1 MKLTDLIFQ
10 IVEDH
15 SGGIKYLELLM
26 EVLSWHHDK
35 PLAHLEI
42 VDEQDLSVHI
52 FNEIR
57 GMKDVKV
64 LEYNYRAL
72 NRTKYFVYT
81 EEEKFEKSA

>member
-10 IVEDH
+10 IIEDH
-15 SGGIKYLELLM
+15 SGGVKYLELLM
-26 EVLSWHHDK
+26 EVLSRHHDE
-35 PLAHLEI
+35 PLPHLEK
-42 VDEQDLSVHI
+42 VDEQDLSTHI

-57 GMKDVKV
+57 SMKDIKV

-81 EEEKFEKSA
+81 EEENFEEGT